1 VRLDCYVFLHHA
13 SQSADCGLFQLGRI
27 NPDTPPSSE
36 SGSPTR
42 RVNFAPLSPTS
53 SRSLSK
59 IHDTAAQS
67 AAAAEIAARLHREVV
82 EESDPDGEE
91 HRDSHRRRR
100 RRNSDPSSDRPNQPS
115 KHRKRYRNA
124 SRSPSPSD
132 DDSGEVE
139 VLPDRFD
146 KDGRPLDRYGNVWQS
161 GGSGSGWR
169 TSSFRSKDGR
179 VKGGMASYRSDRDRD
194 RDRNG
199 GTSSSEMVERV
210 VRDVGDVV
218 EGRKSWKDLLA
229 GFVEQ
234 ASGAVSGSAI
244 ENGSASA
251 SPERRRRRRD

>member
-1 VRLDCYVFLHHA
+1 MFPSPHTIPRSLLTVD
-13 SQSADCGLFQLGRI
+13 LGRI
-27 NPDTPPSSE
+27 NPDTPTPP
-36 SGSPTR
+36 GSPNR

-53 SRSLSK
+53 SRSLAK

-82 EESDPDGEE
+82 DESEGEQP
-91 HRDSHRRRR
+91 RRRR

-132 DDSGEVE
+132 RDDDGEGDVE

-146 KDGRPLDRYGNVWQS
+146 KDGRPLDRYGNVWKS
-161 GGSGSGWR
+161 GGSGWR
-169 TSSFRSKDGR
+169 TSSFRSRDGR
-179 VKGGMASYRSDRDRD
+179 VRGGVAGYRSDRDMD
-194 RDRNG
+194 RDG
-199 GTSSSEMVERV
+199 GGSGSGSGGLGGGIGSSEMVERV

-229 GFVEQ
+229 GFVQ
-234 ASGAVSGSAI
+234 QAGGAASGSRESI
-244 ENGSASA
+244 ENGSGSA
-251 SPERRRRRRD
+251 SPERRRRRRRD

>member
-1 VRLDCYVFLHHA
+1 LIAMFSYTISRSLLT
-13 SQSADCGLFQLGRI
+13 GLFQLGRI
-27 NPDTPPSSE
+27 NPDTPSSSE
-36 SGSPTR
+36 PGSPAR

-53 SRSLSK
+53 SRSLAK
-59 IHDTAAQS
+59 IHNTATQS
-67 AAAAEIAARLHREVV
+67 AAAAEIAARLHREAA
-82 EESDPDGEE
+82 EESDPEE
-91 HRDSHRRRR
+91 QRDYHRRRR

-161 GGSGSGWR
+161 GRSGSGWR
-169 TSSFRSKDGR
+169 TSSFRSRDGR
-179 VKGGMASYRSDRDRD
+179 VRGGMASYRSDRDRD
-194 RDRNG
+194 RDG
-199 GTSSSEMVERV
+199 GGGARSSEMVERV

-234 ASGAVSGSAI
+234 AGGAASAI

-251 SPERRRRRRD
+251 SPERRRRRRRD

>member
-1 VRLDCYVFLHHA
+1 LIAMFSSHHT

-36 SGSPTR
+36 PGSPTR

-53 SRSLSK
+53 SRSLAK

-82 EESDPDGEE
+82 EESETDEQE
-91 HRDSHRRRR
+91 QRDSHRRRR

-169 TSSFRSKDGR
+169 TSSFRSRDGR
-179 VKGGMASYRSDRDRD
+179 VRGGMASYRSDRDRD
-194 RDRNG
+194 RDG
-199 GTSSSEMVERV
+199 GAIGSEMVERV

-234 ASGAVSGSAI
+234 ASGAASGSGSAI
-244 ENGSASA
+244 ENGSAS
-251 SPERRRRRRD
+251 PERRRRRD

>member
-1 VRLDCYVFLHHA
+1 
-13 SQSADCGLFQLGRI
+13 
-27 NPDTPPSSE
+27 
-36 SGSPTR
+36 
-42 RVNFAPLSPTS
+42 
-53 SRSLSK
+53 
-59 IHDTAAQS
+59 
-67 AAAAEIAARLHREVV
+67 V
-82 EESDPDGEE
+82 EESDPDEQ
-91 HRDSHRRRR
+91 RDSHRRRR

-169 TSSFRSKDGR
+169 TSSFRSKGGR
-179 VKGGMASYRSDRDRD
+179 VRGGMASYRTDRDGD
-194 RDRNG
+194 RDG
-199 GTSSSEMVERV
+199 GARSSEMVERV

-234 ASGAVSGSAI
+234 ASGAGSAI